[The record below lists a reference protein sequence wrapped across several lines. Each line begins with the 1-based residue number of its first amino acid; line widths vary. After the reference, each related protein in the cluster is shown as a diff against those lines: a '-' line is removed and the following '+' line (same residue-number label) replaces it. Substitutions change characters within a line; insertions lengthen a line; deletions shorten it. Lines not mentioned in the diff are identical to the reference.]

1 MTLQEF
7 SALVKGM
14 KAVYTDPKFIP
25 DDYAMTVWYAL
36 LKDMTYAQATMAV
49 QRYMSAESRT
59 PTVADIRRMAA
70 ENSTPV
76 DDSISE
82 LEAWS
87 IVYKAICN
95 LQWDAPEKEFD
106 KLPDLCKKAIGT
118 AANLR
123 EMAQM
128 DTNTVESVEQSHFI
142 RAYRTAKQQ
151 RQNYSVLSIGL
162 KQQIDAMRISTGDGP
177 ARIEKHD
184 YKHDTDG
191 SIQDHQRVYG

>member
-1 MTLQEF
+1 MSKDEF
-7 SALVKGM
+7 RTLVKAM
-14 KAVYTDPKFIP
+14 KAVYADPKFIP
-25 DDYAMTVWYAL
+25 DQGAFEVWFTLLRDLPYAVAS
-36 LKDMTYAQATMAV
+36 AAI
-49 QRYMSAESRT
+49 QRHMMSSSFP
-59 PTVADIRRMAA
+59 PTIADIRRMAV

-87 IVYKAICN
+87 LVYKAICN

-118 AANLR
+118 PANLR

-162 KQQIDAMRISTGDGP
+162 KQQIDAMRISTGEGP
-177 ARIEKHD
+177 ARI
-184 YKHDTDG
+184 TDG
-191 SIQDHQRVYG
+191 QTDDT